1 MFIKV
6 DRKGYTRD
14 GQQFC
19 HGYFL
24 VLMSP
29 YSNDPETPEDWKGVS
44 GIQKAGQN
52 TMRAAVVYT
61 KMGQF
66 GHFMMGH
73 AQLAGKKLILSGTY
87 GGDGL
92 TCDVPYAAYQA
103 GVPVPQELYEAWS
116 HGGGW
121 NSAGSEWQAMRD
133 FGKELYKA
141 KKERERH

>member
-6 DRKGYTRD
+6 DNQGYTRD

-29 YSNDPETPEDWKGVS
+29 QSQDPDTPEDWKGVS
-44 GIQKAGQN
+44 GIHKAGQN

-66 GHFMMGH
+66 GQFMMGH
-73 AQLAGKKLILSGTY
+73 ARLAGKKLILSGAY

-92 TCDVPYAAYQA
+92 TCDVPYAAYQS
-103 GVPVPQELYEAWS
+103 GVPVPQDLYEAWS

-121 NSAGSEWQAMRD
+121 NSVGNERDAMRK
-133 FGKELYKA
+133 FGLELYRA
-141 KKERERH
+141 KRAKSR